1 MKAVTI
7 LHVFKTFSRLWKK
20 ARFLKILKLRIKTQ
34 DSRFHENSKYIENR
48 ILWFLHLDERGG
60 LSKNSTWSK
69 S

>member
-7 LHVFKTFSRLWKK
+7 LHVFKTLNRFWKK
-20 ARFLKILKLRIKTQ
+20 ARFLKMLKLRIKIQ
-34 DSRFHENSKYIENR
+34 SSRFHENSKYIENK
-48 ILWFLHLDERGG
+48 ILCFLHLDERGG